1 LVVIVL
7 QKITKDNREGDEG
20 RVALLRKLG
29 QGLINYFF
37 NFRFAA
43 SDSKKSLYIY
53 IYAGSLP
60 DSTGSPGSRAGP
72 GLITMP
78 QRPHISRQVVQPRR
92 TGEKRS
98 KIKEE
103 GHACNVNNF

>member
-7 QKITKDNREGDEG
+7 QKITKDNREGNEG

-43 SDSKKSLYIY
+43 SDSKKS
-53 IYAGSLP
+53 
-60 DSTGSPGSRAGP
+60 
-72 GLITMP
+72 
-78 QRPHISRQVVQPRR
+78 
-92 TGEKRS
+92 
-98 KIKEE
+98 
-103 GHACNVNNF
+103 